1 MVWPVRRQA
10 GLMGSL
16 STASSYPQMQTQ
28 QQMLARL
35 MAAWALV
42 GAGPLAW
49 QGLH

>member
-1 MVWPVRRQA
+1 
-10 GLMGSL
+10 MGSQ
-16 STASSYPQMQTQ
+16 SRASAYPQMQTQ
-28 QQMLARL
+28 QQMLVWL